1 MPVPRVVYIKE
12 RALLMHGWTD
22 ARLRRLL
29 TYGLTLAFV
38 M

>member
-12 RALLMHGWTD
+12 RALLMHGWAD
-22 ARLRRLL
+22 AHLRRLL
-29 TYGLTLAFV
+29 TCELTLAFV